1 MVWLCGRLA
10 EWRNED
16 GGVAGWWCGWMVVWM
31 DGGVDG
37 VAVWMVVCWFT
48 VETGLWFSGLVAGLA
63 FSFVAWCCS

>member
-1 MVWLCGRLA
+1 
-10 EWRNED
+10 
-16 GGVAGWWCGWMVVWM
+16 MVVWM